1 MTNSKNCDA
10 GNSAPSSQV
19 PNGIGAGMY
28 RRALLRGI
36 YATFVSMAA
45 LLWSADN
52 FDTEPVVALTIGM
65 LVSAFDWVD
74 IAISDRRRARESE
87 QAETLRGPPE
97 GGLVN
102 IPAFLTSVAL
112 ACAMALC
119 VGRVA
124 SALYAPDV
132 TETQIERDGRK
143 DTIRTVQ
150 SPFASGPQHDFEHAK
165 RVLNAQKDEHP

>member
-1 MTNSKNCDA
+1 MPNSTNRSL
-10 GNSAPSSQV
+10 APSNQV
-19 PNGIGAGMY
+19 PTGLGSGMY

-65 LVSAFDWVD
+65 LVSAFDWID
-74 IAISDRRRARESE
+74 ITISDRRRARESE
-87 QAETLRGPPE
+87 QGESLCGHPE
-97 GGLVN
+97 GGIVN
-102 IPAFLTSVAL
+102 IPAFLASIAL

-124 SALYAPDV
+124 SALYVPDV
-132 TETQIERDGRK
+132 TETQIEKDGRV
-143 DTIRTVQ
+143 DTVRTVQ
-150 SPFASGPQHDFEHAK
+150 SPFSSGPQHDFEHAK
-165 RVLNAQKDEHP
+165 RVLRAQKDEHP